1 MTTNNY
7 PWKVIDPK
15 DYVQIEANQS
25 ITFKD
30 VHVLTKLY
38 RPLIGA
44 QAYSL
49 YLSFFADLEF
59 QTNVKGTTIS
69 ELLTKLDIGIPD
81 FYHARIRL
89 EGLGLLRIY
98 RSKEE
103 EGSYFYELM
112 PPLSAEA
119 FFKDSLLRTLLI
131 EKIGERLFQEALD
144 TLLIP
149 TEDKQAYEETTRSF
163 LDVYHF
169 DFQNTEVLSQ
179 TDFMPFDSPQRPKIA
194 ETIENTDTFD
204 YDFFKAG
211 LDKHFVSRESLTAEI
226 KELIYTFHIVY
237 GIDEMTMQG
246 LILESADVDSGKV
259 NKNKFTKNVQDNY
272 ANKQKA
278 KGIKSEQQLQGEPK
292 AAEPAVDTS
301 ELQKEGF
308 SKSEIAIIH
317 HAKKTPP
324 ANYLSSIKEQKGGFV
339 TTNEQWVLKEL
350 VEQSPLTKEVINILL
365 NYILV
370 GKESVMLEKNYAMTI
385 ANDWAQNGV
394 KSAEQAIS
402 KIKTLYTQPRK
413 TNNRGQQQGKRNY
426 NNPYQKPR
434 REEKLPDWAK
444 GEKKDTEQ
452 EDQLVSA
459 EESDSLQERLARLRK
474 LREEQED
481 N

>member
-1 MTTNNY
+1 M
-7 PWKVIDPK
+7 
-15 DYVQIEANQS
+15 
-25 ITFKD
+25 
-30 VHVLTKLY
+30 
-38 RPLIGA
+38 
-44 QAYSL
+44 
-49 YLSFFADLEF
+49 
-59 QTNVKGTTIS
+59 
-69 ELLTKLDIGIPD
+69 
-81 FYHARIRL
+81 
-89 EGLGLLRIY
+89 
-98 RSKEE
+98 
-103 EGSYFYELM
+103 
-112 PPLSAEA
+112 
-119 FFKDSLLRTLLI
+119 
-131 EKIGERLFQEALD
+131 
-144 TLLIP
+144 
-149 TEDKQAYEETTRSF
+149 
-163 LDVYHF
+163 
-169 DFQNTEVLSQ
+169 
-179 TDFMPFDSPQRPKIA
+179 
-194 ETIENTDTFD
+194 
-204 YDFFKAG
+204 
-211 LDKHFVSRESLTAEI
+211 
-226 KELIYTFHIVY
+226 
-237 GIDEMTMQG
+237 
-246 LILESADVDSGKV
+246 
-259 NKNKFTKNVQDNY
+259 
-272 ANKQKA
+272 
-278 KGIKSEQQLQGEPK
+278 
-292 AAEPAVDTS
+292 DTS

-324 ANYLSSIKEQKGGFV
+324 AHYLSSIKEQKGGFV

-413 TNNRGQQQGKRNY
+413 TNNRGQQQAKRKY

-434 REEKLPDWAK
+434 REEKLPEWAK